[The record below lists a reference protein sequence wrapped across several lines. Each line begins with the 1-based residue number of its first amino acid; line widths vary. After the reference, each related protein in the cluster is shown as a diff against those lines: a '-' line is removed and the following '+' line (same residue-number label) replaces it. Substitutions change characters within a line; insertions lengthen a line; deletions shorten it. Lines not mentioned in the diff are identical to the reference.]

1 MFRKRSDINLKHQL
15 SFLLLFCIYNTVLV
29 FFFFIHLESCFN
41 TEYLFLGTTVSS
53 ICFRPNNPGTDKLT
67 IVLVLFNE

>member
-29 FFFFIHLESCFN
+29 FFFLFIWKAASTLN
-41 TEYLFLGTTVSS
+41 IYFLAPL
-53 ICFRPNNPGTDKLT
+53 FRPNNHGTDKLT
-67 IVLVLFNE
+67 VVLVLFNE